1 VSALSQ
7 VKRLGGLT
15 LDFLLPKTCLACGSA
30 GELLCAGCRRS
41 LPRLYPP
48 ICPKCGRPQ
57 ASGVLCASCVRW
69 TSSIDGIRAPFRFG
83 GAIREAVHQF
93 KYRNLRILARPLA
106 ELMND
111 YLDRN
116 PLPAELLV
124 PVPLHPKRMRERGY
138 NQSELLA
145 RELGR
150 LISLPLI
157 SDQLVRR
164 KYAQPQARTKS
175 VAERQ
180 VNMVDAFACEGN
192 AMAGRKVLL
201 IDDVSTS
208 AATLD
213 ACAAALKSSGAVS
226 VWGLVLAREV

>member
-1 VSALSQ
+1 MSALSQ

-15 LDFLLPKTCLACGSA
+15 LDFLFPKTCLACGST
-30 GELLCAGCRRS
+30 GELICARCRRS

-48 ICPKCGRPQ
+48 ICPRCGRPQ
-57 ASGVLCASCVRW
+57 ASGELCASCVRW

-83 GAIREAVHQF
+83 GVVREAVHEF

-106 ELMND
+106 ELMSD

-116 PLPAELLV
+116 PLPADVLV
-124 PVPLHPKRMRERGY
+124 PVPLHPKRLRERGY

-145 RELGR
+145 RELGK
-150 LISLPLI
+150 LVSLPLVGN
-157 SDQLVRR
+157 QLVRR
-164 KYAQPQARTKS
+164 KYALPQARTNS
-175 VAERQ
+175 VAQRRA
-180 VNMVDAFACEGN
+180 NMADAFACEGN
-192 AMAGRKVLL
+192 ALAGRRVLL
-201 IDDVSTS
+201 VDDVSTS

-213 ACAAALKSSGAVS
+213 ACAATLKNSGAAS